1 MKHQFYGLC
10 VYCANLT
17 MVTQAKISPL
27 GLDCGRCNEGP
38 RKRLQLPPTPTPR
51 HPLVLDHKVP
61 CAACRHVYVTN
72 TVVRVYDETYRT
84 FEVPLCRVHLGAISK
99 LGPVLTIGVRHA
111 PMVYPLPL
119 AETLEALAAYD
130 VRTAWAAASKASR
143 AARLPTAAVVE
154 EEEEEEPGVVAV
166 VLGVEELM
174 TRRALLPSD
183 LARAVELIFFA
194 HIVSGRSLTDAD
206 RDTLTRA
213 CGALAR

>member
-1 MKHQFYGLC
+1 VKHQFYGLC

-38 RKRLQLPPTPTPR
+38 RKRLHLSQAPPPR
-51 HPLVLDHKVP
+51 HPLVLDHKVA
-61 CAACRHVYVTN
+61 CAACRDVYVTN
-72 TVVRVYDETYRT
+72 TVIRVYDETNHT
-84 FEVPLCRVHLGAISK
+84 FEVPLCRIHLGAISK

-143 AARLPTAAVVE
+143 ASRLALPPSAVE
-154 EEEEEEPGVVAV
+154 EEAPRTVVAE
-166 VLGVEELM
+166 VLGIEELM
-174 TRRALLPSD
+174 ARRALLPSD
-183 LARAVELIFFA
+183 LARAIELIFFA
-194 HIVSGRSLTDAD
+194 HVVSGRTLTDAD
-206 RDTLTRA
+206 RDLVTRA
-213 CGALAR
+213 CAALAR